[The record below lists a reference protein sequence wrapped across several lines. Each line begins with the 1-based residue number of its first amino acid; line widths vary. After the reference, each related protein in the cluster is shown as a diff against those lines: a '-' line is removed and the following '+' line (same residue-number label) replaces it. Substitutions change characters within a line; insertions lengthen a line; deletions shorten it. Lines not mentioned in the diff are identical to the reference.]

1 MLAEKSH
8 KYYTD
13 EWVRAKE
20 KDLQE
25 LQKQK
30 DAAVYSDINDD
41 FMISVAVW
49 CLETSFA
56 EREVPGL
63 GKLVP
68 LERRRTAVERGW
80 CSTDQVETIKSAWC
94 PLPYP
99 NGL

>member
-41 FMISVAVW
+41 FMISVAVGASR
-49 CLETSFA
+49 LRLL
-56 EREVPGL
+56 REKFPVWESL
-63 GKLVP
+63 CRWS
-68 LERRRTAVERGW
+68 EDE
-80 CSTDQVETIKSAWC
+80 
-94 PLPYP
+94 LP
-99 NGL
+99 